1 MATRLRFESL
11 IGAEVRNSSGRIIG
25 RIEDARIEPDGEDY
39 IITHLI
45 LGPVEPL
52 RRLRGFL
59 GELPTF
65 RALRIGQHRDWRL
78 LPWHWFDL
86 TDPER
91 PVLVAETGGA

>member
-11 IGAEVRNSSGRIIG
+11 IGAQVRNSSGRIIG
-25 RIEDARIEPDGEDY
+25 RIEDATIEPDGEDY
-39 IITHLI
+39 VITHFI
-45 LGPVEPL
+45 LGRIERL

-65 RALRIGQHRDWRL
+65 RALGIGHDRDLRP
-78 LPWHWFDL
+78 LPWQWFDL